1 MTKDKPI
8 DPTQADVIDPV
19 GVALNHL
26 HAAEHDLEQ
35 AHELER
41 KAEGELRVAE
51 QELREADE
59 KERDKVEVHVT
70 HINEVETA
78 KFKASLQA
86 TLQAVW
92 DEAYVKLKLSRQPKD
107 IFQTAGN
114 HPTSLMSHLG
124 LTLAQ
129 AHKQDL
135 IKSYHFEIVS
145 ETGGA

>member
-1 MTKDKPI
+1 MTKETPI
-8 DPTQADVIDPV
+8 HPTNADAADPV

-26 HAAEHDLEQ
+26 QTAEHDLEQ

-41 KAEGELRVAE
+41 KAEEELHRAE
-51 QELREADE
+51 EELREAEQKDH
-59 KERDKVEVHVT
+59 DKVEVHVT
-70 HINEVETA
+70 HVNEVETA

-92 DEAYVKLKLSRQPKD
+92 DEAYVKLGLSKQPKD

-129 AHKQDL
+129 AREQGL
-135 IKSYHFEIVS
+135 IKNYHFEIVS

>member
-1 MTKDKPI
+1 MSVEEPKSEVAKDPLQ
-8 DPTQADVIDPV
+8 TALGHLQDV
-19 GVALNHL
+19 
-26 HAAEHDLEQ
+26 ERDLEK
-35 AHELER
+35 ARELER
-41 KAEGELRVAE
+41 KAEEELHCAE
-51 QELREADE
+51 QELREAE
-59 KERDKVEVHVT
+59 QRERDKVEVHVM
-70 HINEVETA
+70 HVNEVDTA

-92 DEAYVKLKLSRQPKD
+92 DEAYVKLKLPKQPKD

-129 AHKQDL
+129 AHGQGL
-135 IKSYHFEIVS
+135 IKNYHFEIVS